1 MLGQRR
7 LERVVL
13 VIDPVDLLVRRDL
26 RRLRARYG
34 DKMRD
39 VAVSTMT
46 EGRPTKGM
54 PTWGDVLNAE
64 AIGKILTFLESVQ
77 N

>member
-1 MLGQRR
+1 MSPELS
-7 LERVVL
+7 
-13 VIDPVDLLVRRDL
+13 RDL

-39 VAVSTMT
+39 VIHTTVK

-54 PTWGDVLNAE
+54 PTWGDALSAD
-64 AIGKILTFLESVQ
+64 AIAQIVIFLESVQ

>member
-1 MLGQRR
+1 M
-7 LERVVL
+7 
-13 VIDPVDLLVRRDL
+13 
-26 RRLRARYG
+26 
-34 DKMRD
+34 K
-39 VAVSTMT
+39 

-54 PTWGDVLNAE
+54 PTWGDVLNAD

>member
-1 MLGQRR
+1 MSPELS
-7 LERVVL
+7 
-13 VIDPVDLLVRRDL
+13 RDL
-26 RRLRARYG
+26 RRLRIRYG

-39 VAVSTMT
+39 VIYSTVK

-54 PTWGDVLNAE
+54 PTWGDALSPD
-64 AIGKILTFLESVQ
+64 AIAQIASFLESVQ